1 MSKAENE
8 KIRLKDEFDLIQAE
22 NNNDFNIIYDR
33 WVALNYDKDEKPSF
47 DRIDSKKGYSFDNIQ
62 IMTWRENNIK
72 GRNEN
77 KKCKKVAQ
85 YTLEGNFLKQFNSIS
100 KAEADKLNNELDS
113 AEIVEPDAIPSNVV
127 TMNSI
132 VKLSFLNN
140 NKQVQFQIVY
150 PDQGNLKENKI
161 SIFSPIATALI
172 GYKVGDE
179 IEWIVPAGLTNIRI
193 DEIIYQ
199 PEAAGDFTL

>member
-1 MSKAENE
+1 MK
-8 KIRLKDEFDLIQAE
+8 KLII
-22 NNNDFNIIYDR
+22 N
-33 WVALNYDKDEKPSF
+33 
-47 DRIDSKKGYSFDNIQ
+47 RIDYARI
-62 IMTWRENNIK
+62 
-72 GRNEN
+72 
-77 KKCKKVAQ
+77 KKCINDA
-85 YTLEGNFLKQFNSIS
+85 KQFKSIS
-100 KAEADKLNNELDS
+100 IEEAEKLMKELDS
-113 AEIVEPDAIPSNVV
+113 AKIVEPEAIPSNVV

-150 PDQGNLKENKI
+150 PDQANFKENKI

-172 GYKVGDE
+172 GYKVADE

-199 PEAAGDFTL
+199 PEAAGDYSL